1 MTPIL
6 LSLIAYSLAF
16 ALGLWIGW
24 KLQSIHSLLRAT
36 SEYIVTKLQPKPPEP
51 VKPAATVIDASDP
64 VQRAKWERDQMT
76 NAINSPEINE

>member
-1 MTPIL
+1 MLIL
-6 LSLIAYSLAF
+6 FLSLIAYSAAF

-24 KLQSIHSLLRAT
+24 KLRDIKDWVRLTTEYAT
-36 SEYIVTKLQPKPPEP
+36 RKFEPKQPQAPKPT
-51 VKPAATVIDASDP
+51 ATVIDPGDI

>member
-6 LSLIAYSLAF
+6 LSLIAYSCAF

-24 KLQSIHSLLRAT
+24 KLRTIRDWVRLT
-36 SEYIVTKLQPKPPEP
+36 SEYAITKLEKKPEP
-51 VKPAATVIDASDP
+51 VKPTATVIDASDP